1 MLNDPITRWA
11 IVLDVLAAIMLALGL
26 LALYAPSV
34 MGMGLLADRTL
45 ALALVVFGAVGW
57 IVAAGMLVSRLIAAR
72 RPKP

>member
-26 LALYAPSV
+26 LALYAPSA
-34 MGMGLLADRTL
+34 MGIGLLADRTL

>member
-26 LALYAPSV
+26 LALYAPSAV
-34 MGMGLLADRTL
+34 GMGPLADRTL

>member
-34 MGMGLLADRTL
+34 MGVGLFADRTL